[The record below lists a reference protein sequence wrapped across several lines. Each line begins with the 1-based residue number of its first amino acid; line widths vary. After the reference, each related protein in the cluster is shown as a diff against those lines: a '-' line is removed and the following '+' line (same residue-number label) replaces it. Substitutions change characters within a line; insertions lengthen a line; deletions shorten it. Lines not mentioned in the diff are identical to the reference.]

1 MFQFD
6 AQHKR
11 DNVIT
16 IIVHNLIKGRQS
28 LSSKKHFD
36 YVISLNGRKT
46 N

>member
-28 LSSKKHFD
+28 LSSKTHFD
-36 YVISLNGRKT
+36 SIISLNGRRK